1 MQMMFWVG
9 LWHSFTLPELWEH
22 CPPEGLPALRS
33 PGAGRRAARRLG
45 ATGREREGGR
55 EGGRQSASP
64 NWQGPRWKRIRR
76 EVPSFSPWP
85 SPAPFSRVSFPPLLC
100 SLAGN
105 PERTWV
111 SRGFSPAGSALGE
124 ARLRGPCLPRSP
136 PSPCRPFLPLGLRRR
151 SLALHPGM
159 RPVSWAHKAGSR
171 AGRGRGG
178 GRVCNSLCPPSPEQ
192 HFCVLLRV
200 PGVLS
205 SKSRISTNKAPQPG
219 DKGASGKRW

>member
-124 ARLRGPCLPRSP
+124 ARLRGPHPP
-136 PSPCRPFLPLGLRRR
+136 PSLL
-151 SLALHPGM
+151 S
-159 RPVSWAHKAGSR
+159 
-171 AGRGRGG
+171 
-178 GRVCNSLCPPSPEQ
+178 SPEPSVSLPTLPSSRLAQ
-192 HFCVLLRV
+192 TESGSSPWNASRLLGSQGWEQG
-200 PGVLS
+200 GVGQGRREGL
-205 SKSRISTNKAPQPG
+205 
-219 DKGASGKRW
+219 